1 MKNENAETKPPVPAE
16 PRQRELLK
24 CDTLDFDSD
33 EPLTCDRDQ
42 SGDTTCESCQ

>member
-16 PRQRELLK
+16 QQQLE
-24 CDTLDFDSD
+24 LDFDSD
-33 EPLTCDRDQ
+33 EPLTCDRGQ